1 MIDSIISEVKNKG
14 YCKFSID
21 PDISNLG
28 IGKKLGKIIEFE
40 NNLTIQTLS
49 PRLKELEPNNTYSG
63 NYGLDKFP
71 LHSDMAH
78 WYKPPKYLLLKCIRP
93 ANNTYTSIL
102 DFEKLLT
109 EINVDY
115 RFAHFIPRKKINF
128 KTNILKIK
136 NGNGICRWDRLFL
149 KPFNASAKELFELIE
164 IELSNRTTYNLQL
177 QKSGDCLIIN
187 NWKMLHGR
195 SEINK
200 ESLNRL
206 YERIYLSELNNE

>member
-1 MIDSIISEVKNKG
+1 M
-14 YCKFSID
+14 
-21 PDISNLG
+21 
-28 IGKKLGKIIEFE
+28 
-40 NNLTIQTLS
+40 
-49 PRLKELEPNNTYSG
+49 
-63 NYGLDKFP
+63 
-71 LHSDMAH
+71 
-78 WYKPPKYLLLKCIRP
+78 
-93 ANNTYTSIL
+93 
-102 DFEKLLT
+102 
-109 EINVDY
+109 
-115 RFAHFIPRKKINF
+115 
-128 KTNILKIK
+128 
-136 NGNGICRWDRLFL
+136 